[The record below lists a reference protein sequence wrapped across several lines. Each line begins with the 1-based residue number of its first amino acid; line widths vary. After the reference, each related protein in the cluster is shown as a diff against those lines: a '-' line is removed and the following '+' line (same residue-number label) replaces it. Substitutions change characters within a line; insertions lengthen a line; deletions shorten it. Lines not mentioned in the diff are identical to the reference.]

1 MLETVETNGGE
12 KGTCSKEDRDPKVAK
27 PTEKRPPGSLHQPKD
42 KVGGEETYVE
52 VLEPSHRSPC
62 RKERKQVG
70 DRVQ

>member
-1 MLETVETNGGE
+1 METNGGE
-12 KGTCSKEDRDPKVAK
+12 KRACLKEDRDPKVAK

-42 KVGGEETYVE
+42 KVGGKETYVE
-52 VLEPSHRSPC
+52 VLEPRHRSPC